1 MDIITCKNITVH
13 NERTL
18 ALDNVN
24 FDVRE
29 GEFLTIVLE
38 NVSFSVQMGE
48 KLGIVGVNGAG
59 KSTLFSI
66 IMGETEPDSG
76 SVSVAESVIGKIG
89 YLPQQSSAQRD
100 FPASVYEVVL
110 SGNIGAT
117 GFFPFYSR
125 AQKARARGNMEM
137 LGIMPIAKKSYRA
150 LSGGQ
155 QQRVLLARALCA
167 ADKVLLLDEPT
178 AGLDPLVTKEL
189 YTTVR
194 HLCDEHGMTVI
205 MVSHDIP
212 SAMKYSDRILH
223 LATSVK
229 FIGTTEEYSKTPLGA
244 SFGTEDA
251 NV

>member
-1 MDIITCKNITVH
+1 MDIISCKNITVH

-18 ALDNVN
+18 ALDNVS
-24 FDVRE
+24 FDVKD
-29 GEFLTIVLE
+29 GEFLTIV
-38 NVSFSVQMGE
+38 GE
-48 KLGIVGVNGAG
+48 NGAG
-59 KSTLFSI
+59 KSTLARVILGI
-66 IMGETEPDSG
+66 ISPDEG
-76 SVSVAESVIGKIG
+76 SVTLEESAKGKIG

-110 SGNIGAT
+110 SGNIGQT
-117 GFFPFYSR
+117 GLLPFYSR
-125 AQKARARGNMEM
+125 AQKARARGYMEM
-137 LGIMPIAKKSYRA
+137 LGISHIAKKSYRA

-167 ADKVLLLDEPT
+167 ADKILLLDEPT

-194 HLCDEHGMTVI
+194 HLCDEHKMTVI

-212 SAMKYSDRILH
+212 AAMKYSDRILH
-223 LATSVK
+223 LACK
-229 FIGTTEEYSKTPLGA
+229 LRFIGTPEEYAKTPLGA
-244 SFGTEDA
+244 SFGSEVSD

>member
-18 ALDNVN
+18 ALDNVT
-24 FDVRE
+24 FSVKK
-29 GEFLTIVLE
+29 GEFLTIV
-38 NVSFSVQMGE
+38 GE
-48 KLGIVGVNGAG
+48 NGAG
-59 KSTLFSI
+59 KSTLSRVI
-66 IMGETEPDSG
+66 LGISAPDGGEVLLSDSLR
-76 SVSVAESVIGKIG
+76 GKIG

-110 SGNIGAT
+110 SGNIGKT
-117 GFFPFYSR
+117 GLIPFYSR
-125 AQKARARGNMEM
+125 AAKARAVGYMEM
-137 LGIMPIAKKSYRA
+137 LGISSLAKKSYRA

-167 ADKVLLLDEPT
+167 ADEVLLLDEPT

-212 SAMKYSDRILH
+212 AAMKYSDRILH

-229 FIGTTEEYSKTPLGA
+229 FIGTAKEYEKTPLGM
-244 SFGTEDA
+244 SFGTEGAD
-251 NV
+251 V

>member
-18 ALDNVN
+18 ALDNVS
-24 FDVRE
+24 FSVKK
-29 GEFLTIVLE
+29 GEFLTIV
-38 NVSFSVQMGE
+38 GE
-48 KLGIVGVNGAG
+48 NGAG
-59 KSTLFSI
+59 KSTLARI
-66 IMGETEPDSG
+66 ILGINAPEEGEVT
-76 SVSVAESVIGKIG
+76 VADTLRGKIG

-117 GFFPFYSR
+117 KLIPFYSR
-125 AQKARARGNMEM
+125 AQKARAKGNMEM
-137 LGIMPIAKKSYRA
+137 LGISSLAKKSYRA

-167 ADKVLLLDEPT
+167 ADEVLLLDEPT

-212 SAMKYSDRILH
+212 AAMKYSDRVLH

-229 FIGTTEEYSKTPLGA
+229 FIGTTAEYEKTPLGM
-244 SFGTEDA
+244 SFGTEGADA
-251 NV
+251 

>member
-1 MDIITCKNITVH
+1 MTDVISCKNITVH

-18 ALDNVN
+18 ALDDVS
-24 FDVRE
+24 FDVKC
-29 GEFLTIVLE
+29 GEFLTIV
-38 NVSFSVQMGE
+38 GE
-48 KLGIVGVNGAG
+48 NGAG
-59 KSTLFSI
+59 KSTLARVI
-66 IMGETEPDSG
+66 LGILTPDSG
-76 SVSVAESVIGKIG
+76 EVTVSDTVRGKIG

-117 GFFPFYSR
+117 GLFPFYTR
-125 AQKARARGNMEM
+125 AQKARAKGNMEM
-137 LGIMPIAKKSYRA
+137 LGITPIAKKSYRA

-212 SAMKYSDRILH
+212 AAMKYSDRILH
-223 LATSVK
+223 LACK
-229 FIGTTEEYSKTPLGA
+229 LRFIGTPDEYSKTPLGA
-244 SFGTEDA
+244 SFGTEGADA
-251 NV
+251 